1 MSNWWIV
8 VLVVVYYMAVLYV
21 GMKIIDRELNDVQD

>member
-1 MSNWWIV
+1 MSNWWIAAAVVAYYGV
-8 VLVVVYYMAVLYV
+8 VLHL